1 MPRICQEAQGS
12 ALTDLLLRLSWLV
25 CAQVAAMFRPVPLA
39 PGHDLFPQGAP
50 ADCMY
55 VLQDG
60 EVRRCY
66 TLDFVRVLLSFVVCR
81 MLLPL

>member
-1 MPRICQEAQGS
+1 
-12 ALTDLLLRLSWLV
+12 
-25 CAQVAAMFRPVPLA
+25 MFRPVPLA

-60 EVRRCY
+60 EVRRC
-66 TLDFVRVLLSFVVCR
+66 
-81 MLLPL
+81 